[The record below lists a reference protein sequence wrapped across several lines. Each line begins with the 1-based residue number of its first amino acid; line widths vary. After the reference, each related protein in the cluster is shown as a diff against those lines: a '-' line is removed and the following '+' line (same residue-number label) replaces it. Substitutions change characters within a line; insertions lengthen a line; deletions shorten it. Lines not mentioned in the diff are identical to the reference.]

1 MKRALHNL
9 AINQTPLTGIPCS
22 AYVSYTLR
30 KPALPHLARRWLS
43 QR

>member
-1 MKRALHNL
+1 MMFNPTM
-9 AINQTPLTGIPCS
+9 NQTPLTGISCS
-22 AYVSYTLR
+22 VCERFTLR